1 MPFAYVSLKTLI
13 PREYD
18 FEPVSIGDHI
28 RKKRLQL
35 GLFQREVAKQLEVN
49 PWTVLNWEK
58 GKTEVPIGS
67 IPAVLQFLGYDP
79 FPEPETVSQHLL
91 SKRRAM
97 GWTIREAAQ
106 VVGVDPGTW
115 GRWERGQPV
124 LYRKHQDL
132 VTQFLGLSV
141 EAFNNNEASS
151 ES

>member
-1 MPFAYVSLKTLI
+1 MI
-13 PREYD
+13 INEYD
-18 FEPVSIGDHI
+18 FEPITLGDHI

-49 PWTVLNWEK
+49 AWTILNWEK

-67 IPAVLQFLGYDP
+67 FPAVLRFLGNDP

-106 VVGVDPGTW
+106 TIGVDPGTW
-115 GRWERGQPV
+115 GRWERGNPI
-124 LYRKHQDL
+124 LYRKHRVLMAQL
-132 VTQFLGLSV
+132 LGLS
-141 EAFNNNEASS
+141 ADALNNDVAPS